1 MRKIAQ
7 TKSFKNLIDS
17 DCIYIDKTEQ
27 IFNLL
32 QTDRIFIS
40 RPRRFGKSLMLDTIG
55 TLFESGVDPYFR
67 NTWIYDKWTDSKY
80 PVLRFDFLKYTE
92 DYKEFAN
99 LFCKNV
105 RLFAR
110 KLDITDSITAKPS
123 PVEVMFDLL
132 KALNEH
138 GIRIV
143 ILIDE
148 YDSQL
153 AANIND
159 PELYEKFRIQL
170 RNLYGVMKDDPSI
183 RFLGITGVTRL
194 KDVSIFSAGSDI
206 NDLSYY
212 KPVSTIAGFTR
223 EEIRKYYTDYIDL
236 AVSLEKG
243 KPQEQVTESERDELL
258 DRLSEEYDG
267 YCFDSFYENKVF
279 STWSVIKFFK
289 ETAETRMMVFR
300 NYWYDNGGM
309 PTVLAKYLETHS
321 IRLEDYAGDIDVGFS
336 DFWDP
341 SSLLDMRQ
349 EVLMC
354 QIGYLTVK
362 SPVPDGNQVTIGI
375 PNKEVRRSF
384 EKILVRRIFV
394 RADFSRIRNERLF
407 SEASPA
413 DIVQR
418 LNELFNTI
426 SYENYQ
432 HIDEKTIQGMLHA
445 YFIGADQPVR
455 TEVQSAAGR
464 SDIILE
470 YDSRRL
476 VLELKYAGSEA
487 DCGRKL
493 SEAVGQIKAR
503 KYGDTLPRKPVLKL
517 ALVFNG
523 DSSVRQFTHYEEVKD
538 QD

>member
-1 MRKIAQ
+1 M
-7 TKSFKNLIDS
+7 
-17 DCIYIDKTEQ
+17 
-27 IFNLL
+27 
-32 QTDRIFIS
+32 
-40 RPRRFGKSLMLDTIG
+40 
-55 TLFESGVDPYFR
+55 
-67 NTWIYDKWTDSKY
+67 
-80 PVLRFDFLKYTE
+80 
-92 DYKEFAN
+92 
-99 LFCKNV
+99 
-105 RLFAR
+105 
-110 KLDITDSITAKPS
+110 
-123 PVEVMFDLL
+123 
-132 KALNEH
+132 
-138 GIRIV
+138 
-143 ILIDE
+143 
-148 YDSQL
+148 
-153 AANIND
+153 
-159 PELYEKFRIQL
+159 
-170 RNLYGVMKDDPSI
+170 
-183 RFLGITGVTRL
+183 
-194 KDVSIFSAGSDI
+194 
-206 NDLSYY
+206 
-212 KPVSTIAGFTR
+212 
-223 EEIRKYYTDYIDL
+223 
-236 AVSLEKG
+236 
-243 KPQEQVTESERDELL
+243 TESERDELL

>member
-243 KPQEQVTESERDELL
+243 KPQEQVTGSERDELL

-413 DIVQR
+413 DIGQR
-418 LNELFNTI
+418 INELFNTI

-493 SEAVGQIKAR
+493 SEAVGQRKAR

>member
-1 MRKIAQ
+1 MRKIAL
-7 TKSFKNLIDS
+7 TRDFKLLIKSDL
-17 DCIYIDKTEQ
+17 IYIDKTEQ

-206 NDLSYY
+206 KDLSYY
-212 KPVSTIAGFTR
+212 KPVSAIAGFTR

-279 STWSVIKFFK
+279 STWSVINFFK

>member
-153 AANIND
+153 AASIND
-159 PELYEKFRIQL
+159 PELYENFRIQL

-279 STWSVIKFFK
+279 STWSVINFFK

-432 HIDEKTIQGMLHA
+432 HIDEKSIQGMLHA

>member
-132 KALNEH
+132 KALNEY

-279 STWSVIKFFK
+279 STWSVINFFK

-432 HIDEKTIQGMLHA
+432 HIDEKSIQGMLHA